1 MGIGSTQ
8 YMALK
13 MDRRSLGIE
22 LKEAYFNQAKLNLET
37 LEEEKAKVKL
47 EQSSLF
53 EDTEE

>member
-1 MGIGSTQ
+1 
-8 YMALK
+8 MALK

-53 EDTEE
+53 EDMEE